1 MLSSFSTFSY
11 NLVMEI
17 LIHSSF
23 INCICL
29 YFLPFH
35 YPKILTQ
42 NFLTTSKSTLFTLWN
57 LKVLLCFYYLKLACK
72 VWISKKGMLSLSH
85 TFTLFSTNQM
95 TASTVKIPE
104 LCCDQLEDQVQTVE
118 IPLHCCTIIK
128 RKTDVLG
135 FTIYHLMGQ
144 KAALRASFTIEL
156 FL

>member
-1 MLSSFSTFSY
+1 MQINRGQKVYTYYVSLTSQKCWCLNKKSYKEEMLSSFSTFSY

-29 YFLPFH
+29 DFLPFH

-85 TFTLFSTNQM
+85 TFTLF
-95 TASTVKIPE
+95 
-104 LCCDQLEDQVQTVE
+104 
-118 IPLHCCTIIK
+118 
-128 RKTDVLG
+128 
-135 FTIYHLMGQ
+135 
-144 KAALRASFTIEL
+144 
-156 FL
+156 